1 LQFVS
6 NHLEENKEYPFL
18 FTHQTSDIN
27 AGPKA
32 STYVDLGSMQEKSD
46 ASLHLVS
53 KIRASDASYLA
64 THTVKKHLLR
74 DLVGN
79 LRSFSRQK
87 VRCNKCNTKYRRPPL
102 SNKCSKCGGKILL
115 NVSRS
120 SVSKYR
126 EMVSDIL
133 VKYPDMDKFTQ
144 QRVELALSSINTT
157 LENDETTQTNL
168 GEFF

>member
-1 LQFVS
+1 MYKRQ
-6 NHLEENKEYPFL
+6 
-18 FTHQTSDIN
+18 
-27 AGPKA
+27 
-32 STYVDLGSMQEKSD
+32 
-46 ASLHLVS
+46 
-53 KIRASDASYLA
+53 
-64 THTVKKHLLR
+64 LLR

-102 SNKCSKCGGKILL
+102 SNKCSKSNCGGKILL

-133 VKYPDMDKFTQ
+133 VKYPDVDNFTQ